1 MELRTHSRSPY
12 MEFAKLRSGARF
24 NLATSGMLNYPL
36 AELPVR
42 LEDLEING
50 ATIYG
55 YAPLQERLAKLN
67 GVAPECIVAAAGTS
81 MANHLAL
88 AATLEPGDEVLIE
101 HPTYELL
108 ASAAHYL
115 GADVRYFKRR
125 FEDGFS
131 IDPAEVQRQITE
143 RTRLIALT
151 NLHNPSGAF
160 VHSDTLREVGL
171 IAARHNARV
180 LVDEV
185 YLEALYEKRPPNAF
199 HLGDHFLVTSSLT
212 KAFGLSG
219 LRCGWVVANP
229 ELCERMWRINDLYGA
244 TPAHPAEL
252 LSVIALDHLQKIGA
266 RAKGI
271 LRENRRS
278 IKEFLDSRADLTC
291 SYPEY
296 GTIVFPK
303 LLSGEA
309 HDFLKL
315 LREKYDT
322 SVVPGDFFDM
332 PRHFR
337 VGMAGDPEMTREGI
351 KRLSLA
357 LDEFSHAT
365 H

>member
-1 MELRTHSRSPY
+1 
-12 MEFAKLRSGARF
+12 
-24 NLATSGMLNYPL
+24 
-36 AELPVR
+36 
-42 LEDLEING
+42 
-50 ATIYG
+50 
-55 YAPLQERLAKLN
+55 
-67 GVAPECIVAAAGTS
+67 
-81 MANHLAL
+81 
-88 AATLEPGDEVLIE
+88 
-101 HPTYELL
+101 
-108 ASAAHYL
+108 
-115 GADVRYFKRR
+115 
-125 FEDGFS
+125 
-131 IDPAEVQRQITE
+131 
-143 RTRLIALT
+143 
-151 NLHNPSGAF
+151 
-160 VHSDTLREVGL
+160 
-171 IAARHNARV
+171 
-180 LVDEV
+180 
-185 YLEALYEKRPPNAF
+185 
-199 HLGDHFLVTSSLT
+199 
-212 KAFGLSG
+212 
-219 LRCGWVVANP
+219 VANP

-303 LLSGEA
+303 LLSGEP